1 MIATLLILLQ
11 IVPINELIFTVLAGI
26 IGTILTYIFVIP
38 VLQNKIKSLEQ
49 EKILQKDTFT
59 KIGDDISDIKT
70 RIAILETSD
79 TKMSNLIDELFDNAK
94 ENSEKFQIMIQRNTE
109 AITKLEA
116 TLQNLNEHTKK
127 LDDFFTRFLEKKS

>member
-1 MIATLLILLQ
+1 MIISTLLILLQ

-49 EKILQKDTFT
+49 EKIVQKETFE
-59 KIGDDISDIKT
+59 KISDDISDIKT
-70 RIAILETSD
+70 RIAILESSD
-79 TKMSNLIDELFDNAK
+79 SKMGKLIDELFDTEK
-94 ENSEKFQIMIQRNTE
+94 ENNDKFQIMIQKNTE

-116 TLQNLNEHTKK
+116 TMQNLNEHTKK
-127 LDDFFTRFLEKKS
+127 LDDFFTRFLEKK